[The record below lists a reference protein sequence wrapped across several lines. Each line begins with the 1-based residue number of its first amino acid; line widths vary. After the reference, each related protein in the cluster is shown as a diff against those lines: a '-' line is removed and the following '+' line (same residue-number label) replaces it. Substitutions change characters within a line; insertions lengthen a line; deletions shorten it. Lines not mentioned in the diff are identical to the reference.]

1 MPDLIAELMELP
13 DFTQDAIDNS
23 VDVAAFKGIKIDS
36 FTKLPLKVRVS
47 HYNDWLNELFKS
59 KGGFVNGYQS
69 EGTVKKELG
78 ISFDVGKDKE
88 IGFMLNP
95 EEKKAQ
101 LGFKMMA
108 TKGTANAIRKAGM
121 EVKSVLKVKEGRP
134 HIVDHLTNKEIDL
147 VINTTFGKQAIIDSY
162 SLRRTS
168 LTRGIPYCTTIAG
181 AFAAI
186 SAIQTLQQQSL
197 DVYPIQEYF

>member
-69 EGTVKKELG
+69 EGTVKT
-78 ISFDVGKDKE
+78 DDKQE
-88 IGFMLNP
+88 
-95 EEKKAQ
+95 A
-101 LGFKMMA
+101 
-108 TKGTANAIRKAGM
+108 
-121 EVKSVLKVKEGRP
+121 
-134 HIVDHLTNKEIDL
+134 
-147 VINTTFGKQAIIDSY
+147 INTLQNLILDSVKGKTED
-162 SLRRTS
+162 
-168 LTRGIPYCTTIAG
+168 
-181 AFAAI
+181 FE
-186 SAIQTLQQQSL
+186 
-197 DVYPIQEYF
+197 VYQKAEDIL